1 MAICCCSLA
10 GTAACQ
16 HCSNN
21 PFATEV
27 WTNTI
32 VTDKTYAV
40 LPNLYYQQLT
50 EESEPKPEIV
60 ECKDCEFYIKHDKRC
75 VVWNHGVH
83 KDDYCSR
90 SQKKEVEE

>member
-16 HCSNN
+16 RCLNN
-21 PFATEV
+21 PSATEP
-27 WTNTI
+27 TTKLTTYTTTI
-32 VTDKTYAV
+32 
-40 LPNLYYQQLT
+40 LPYSNLYKNLM

-60 ECKDCEFYIKHDKRC
+60 KCKDCEFYIKHDKRC
-75 VVWNHGVH
+75 VVWNHGVS

-90 SQKKEVEE
+90 GQKKEVEE